1 MQKFSNP
8 EIKYIQKHALKNYRC
23 QIAQPQLVGHL
34 TRDSGARVLIPVFGQ
49 SLFLPPRYIMYNTH
63 PPLLITFGLPEK
75 SVCYI

>member
-1 MQKFSNP
+1 MQKFIVILKSS
-8 EIKYIQKHALKNYRC
+8 IQKHALKNYRC

-34 TRDSGARVLIPVFGQ
+34 TRDSGARVLIPVSGQ
-49 SLFLPPRYIMYNTH
+49 SLFLPPRYIMYNKH